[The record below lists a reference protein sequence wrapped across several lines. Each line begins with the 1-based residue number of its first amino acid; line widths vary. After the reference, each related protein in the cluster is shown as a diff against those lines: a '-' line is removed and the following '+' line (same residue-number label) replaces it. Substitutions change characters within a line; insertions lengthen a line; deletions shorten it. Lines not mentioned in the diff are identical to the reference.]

1 MQNSYIGYEQKA
13 IESGNMIYYI
23 NWNHNLSNGSFK
35 PISKIKIEKS

>member
-23 NWNHNLSNGSFK
+23 TWNHSLSNGNLK
-35 PISKIKIEKS
+35 PISKVKIEKS